1 MCSLFLFLFLSSFF
15 FPIPPIY
22 SQKRMSP
29 VPCFVSIRQ
38 TMTVSWSSR
47 TPSTPAENQSSPL
60 LKNQV
65 SGQLLFNHA
74 PILFS
79 TEVPPPSSSWLL
91 FLLRDALSKPAFLTK
106 RSCPLQRSR
115 VWRRWARHS
124 HGAAGSGWQHPAH
137 WRGVARCLEDGHHHS
152 WPAGVC
158 TLPECTHT
166 SSIWDGKSSRKCI
179 IIIIIF

>member
-1 MCSLFLFLFLSSFF
+1 
-15 FPIPPIY
+15 
-22 SQKRMSP
+22 MSP
-29 VPCFVSIRQ
+29 VPCFVSIRR
-38 TMTVSWSSR
+38 TMIVSWSSR

-65 SGQLLFNHA
+65 SGQ
-74 PILFS
+74 PTFS
-79 TEVPPPSSSWLL
+79 CCTHIVLNWSSFVPPPLPHL
-91 FLLRDALSKPAFLTK
+91 GCYFLLRDALSKPAFLTK

-115 VWRRWARHS
+115 VRRRWAWHS

-137 WRGVARCLEDGHHHS
+137 WRRVARCLEDGHHRS

-179 IIIIIF
+179 FLYIFLIQSGMAKKSAVDLMR